1 MSATSNQ
8 LPITRA
14 ASINRRGVEKQI
26 SISLSVIPLLGALS
40 LVLVSRLPAG
50 AGQPLVLNP
59 DGAWCWFQDERA
71 LVYDGKMSV
80 ASIGHTGDVQVTT
93 WDFRNGLIGIATLHP
108 AFQIDDHNVPGMLM
122 RHDGRLMA
130 FYTEHRGPKGNNP
143 MLWRTTT
150 RPGDASEWEPEQS
163 FRAGATNGFSYANP
177 FQLSAERNRIY
188 LFWRSIDYNPTW
200 SSTDDDGKTWRTA
213 ANHIYYKTNERPYVK
228 YACNGTD
235 TIHFAFTDGHP
246 GRPFRNNLYH
256 AFYRAGGLYRTDG
269 TFIRKLE
276 DGPVQV
282 SEATRIYDAEHSP
295 AGDAW
300 VWDMHLD
307 KAGNPVIAYSSHPK
321 NIADNRYRYARWNGK
336 SWEDRQIAFGG
347 KRVTIDANLP
357 QGNFYAGGI
366 CLDPDDLKV
375 VYVSSSVNVRDGT
388 PNKSRYLEIYRGVT
402 ANGGRDWKWTPLT
415 KNSTVENLRPIVPS
429 EHPGKTFVLWF
440 RGDYPAYKKFN
451 TEVVAYIDARLPA
464 VTRRVTWGRD
474 ASGGAK

>member
-1 MSATSNQ
+1 MGAGGHAGSCTWRRCVGQRPSQALGVHRGCGEPPRADWRDSFGRSGGWCLGRWSSGRICENRFSIARRAESPRDATEGRCWVEPSTADSSIRPRLARARSKGPGPAASAGVAWSSGS
-8 LPITRA
+8 TRA
-14 ASINRRGVEKQI
+14 VGVARPASRGACSGGISVRQRPGEARDSANESCRRGFREIPQKP
-26 SISLSVIPLLGALS
+26 SVFA
-40 LVLVSRLPAG
+40 
-50 AGQPLVLNP
+50 P
-59 DGAWCWFQDERA
+59 DEI
-71 LVYDGKMSV
+71 L
-80 ASIGHTGDVQVTT
+80 ASD
-93 WDFRNGLIGIATLHP
+93 
-108 AFQIDDHNVPGMLM
+108 
-122 RHDGRLMA
+122 
-130 FYTEHRGPKGNNP
+130 
-143 MLWRTTT
+143 
-150 RPGDASEWEPEQS
+150 
-163 FRAGATNGFSYANP
+163 
-177 FQLSAERNRIY
+177 
-188 LFWRSIDYNPTW
+188 
-200 SSTDDDGKTWRTA
+200 
-213 ANHIYYKTNERPYVK
+213 
-228 YACNGTD
+228 
-235 TIHFAFTDGHP
+235 
-246 GRPFRNNLYH
+246 
-256 AFYRAGGLYRTDG
+256 RAGGLYRTDG

-474 ASGGAK
+474 ASGGA